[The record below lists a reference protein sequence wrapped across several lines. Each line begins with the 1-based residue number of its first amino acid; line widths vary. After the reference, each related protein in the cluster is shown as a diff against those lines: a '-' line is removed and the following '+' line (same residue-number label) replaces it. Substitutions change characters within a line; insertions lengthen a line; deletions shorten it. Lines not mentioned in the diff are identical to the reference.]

1 MTDTVSAS
9 TNDEI
14 RPRQVDDI
22 DRHIGARIRERR
34 IILGLSQQAL
44 GERLGL
50 TFQQVQKYEKGV
62 NRVSGSRL
70 VKMARAL
77 GVTVESLL
85 PDSVGASEGYEMHPG
100 CAALLSSA
108 AGRRLLDA
116 VPGINPQHLAALAD
130 VASAIARRN
139 D

>member
-1 MTDTVSAS
+1 MSVTAS
-9 TNDEI
+9 TNDQSK
-14 RPRQVDDI
+14 PRQVDDI

-44 GERLGL
+44 GERSGL

-77 GVTVESLL
+77 GVTVEALV
-85 PDSVGASEGYEMHPG
+85 PDSAGASESYEMHPG
-100 CAALLSSA
+100 CAALLSSPS
-108 AGRRLLDA
+108 GRRLLDA
-116 VPGINPQHLAALAD
+116 VPSLSPKQLAAIAD
-130 VASAIARRN
+130 VASAIAGG
-139 D
+139 

>member
-1 MTDTVSAS
+1 MSATAS
-9 TNDEI
+9 IDDESK
-14 RPRQVDDI
+14 PRRVDDI
-22 DRHIGARIRERR
+22 DRHIGSRIRERR
-34 IILGLSQQAL
+34 IILGLSQMAL

-50 TFQQVQKYEKGV
+50 TFQQIQEYEKGV

-77 GVTVESLL
+77 GVKVESLV
-85 PDSVGASEGYEMHPG
+85 PDSAGASEGYEMHPG

-116 VPGINPQHLAALAD
+116 VPAISPQHLAALAD